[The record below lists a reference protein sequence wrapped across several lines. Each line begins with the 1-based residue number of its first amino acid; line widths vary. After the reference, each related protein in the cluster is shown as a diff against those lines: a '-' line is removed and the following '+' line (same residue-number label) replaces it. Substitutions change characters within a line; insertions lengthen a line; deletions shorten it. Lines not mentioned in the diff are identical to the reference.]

1 MITDL
6 SYLIRSIVESLL
18 TFASIT
24 TPIVLF
30 FVAYI
35 RNKRAEHEMRMRL
48 LENNSNP
55 ELVKA
60 LIESKPKSQPK
71 LVLLRIGLPAIF
83 ASLFG
88 FGFFYWMN
96 TQVEN
101 PNSFDGAPI
110 MLIFIVVFGIGLG
123 LISALL
129 IERKLLKSA
138 DQTK

>member
-1 MITDL
+1 MNYEVYRL
-6 SYLIRSIVESLL
+6 VNYVLGSLL
-18 TFASIT
+18 TCACIL

-48 LENNSNP
+48 LESNASP
-55 ELVKA
+55 ELIKA
-60 LIESKPKSQPK
+60 LIEAKQKTAPK
-71 LVLLRIGLPAIF
+71 LVLLRVGLPAIF

-129 IERKLLKSA
+129 IERKLLKKA
-138 DQTK
+138 EETK

>member
-1 MITDL
+1 MD
-6 SYLIRSIVESLL
+6 SYTIRYIMGSLL
-18 TFASIT
+18 TAATII

-30 FVAYI
+30 FVAYV
-35 RNKRAEHEMRMRL
+35 RNKRAEHQLRMRL

-55 ELVKA
+55 ELAKV
-60 LIESKPKSQPK
+60 LIESKLKKEPK
-71 LVLLRIGLPAIF
+71 LVMLRIGLPAIF
-83 ASLFG
+83 ASIFG

-110 MLIFIVVFGIGLG
+110 MLIFIVVFGLGLG

-129 IERKLLKSA
+129 IEHKLLKKA
-138 DQTK
+138 GETK

>member
-1 MITDL
+1 MDSYSIRYIVDSLITGA
-6 SYLIRSIVESLL
+6 II
-18 TFASIT
+18 I

-35 RNKRAEHEMRMRL
+35 RNKRAENELRMRL

-55 ELVKA
+55 ELAKV
-60 LIESKPKSQPK
+60 LIESKLKKEPK

-110 MLIFIVVFGIGLG
+110 MLIFIVVFGLGLG

-129 IERKLLKSA
+129 IERKLLKKA
-138 DQTK
+138 EETK

>member
-18 TFASIT
+18 TFACIL

-48 LENNSNP
+48 LENGSDP
-55 ELVKA
+55 ELAKV
-60 LIESKPKSQPK
+60 LIESKLKKEPK
-71 LVLLRIGLPAIF
+71 LVMLRIGLPAIF

-129 IERKLLKSA
+129 IERKLLKKA
-138 DQTK
+138 EETK

>member
-30 FVAYI
+30 FVAHI
-35 RNKRAEHEMRMRL
+35 RNKKAQHELRMRL
-48 LENNSNP
+48 LENGSDP
-55 ELVKA
+55 ELAKA
-60 LIESKPKSQPK
+60 HIESKPKSQPK
-71 LVLLRIGLPAIF
+71 LVMLRIGLPAIF

-129 IERKLLKSA
+129 IERKLLK
-138 DQTK
+138 

>member
-6 SYLIRSIVESLL
+6 SYLIRSVLESIL
-18 TFASIT
+18 TFAAIT

-48 LENNSNP
+48 LESNASP
-55 ELVKA
+55 ELIKA
-60 LIESKPKSQPK
+60 LIEAKQKTAPK
-71 LVLLRIGLPAIF
+71 LVLLRVGLPAIF

-110 MLIFIVVFGIGLG
+110 MLIFIVVFGLGLG

-129 IERKLLKSA
+129 IERKLLKKA
-138 DQTK
+138 EETK

>member
-1 MITDL
+1 MDSYSIRYIVDSLITGA
-6 SYLIRSIVESLL
+6 II
-18 TFASIT
+18 I

-35 RNKRAEHEMRMRL
+35 RNKRAENELRMRL

-55 ELVKA
+55 ELAKA
-60 LIESKPKSQPK
+60 LIESKPKTQPK
-71 LVLLRIGLPAIF
+71 LILLRIGLPAIF

-110 MLIFIVVFGIGLG
+110 MLIFIVVFGLGLG

-129 IERKLLKSA
+129 IERKLLKKHPN
-138 DQTK
+138 TEE

>member
-1 MITDL
+1 MD
-6 SYLIRSIVESLL
+6 SYTIRYIMDSLL
-18 TFASIT
+18 TAATII

-30 FVAYI
+30 FVAYV
-35 RNKRAEHEMRMRL
+35 RNKRAEHQLRMRL

-55 ELVKA
+55 ELAKV
-60 LIESKPKSQPK
+60 LIESKLKKEPK
-71 LVLLRIGLPAIF
+71 LVMLRIGLPAIF

-110 MLIFIVVFGIGLG
+110 MLIFIVVFGLGLG

-129 IERKLLKSA
+129 IEHKLLKKHPN
-138 DQTK
+138 TEE